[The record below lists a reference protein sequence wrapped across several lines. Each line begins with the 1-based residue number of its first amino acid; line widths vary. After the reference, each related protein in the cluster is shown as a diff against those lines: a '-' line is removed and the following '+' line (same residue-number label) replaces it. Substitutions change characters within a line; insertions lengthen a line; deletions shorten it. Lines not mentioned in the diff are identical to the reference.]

1 MDVRLCRVDSAQAQS
16 QAFCHLSNP
25 NIRKAFQQNREIATK
40 PDNNKTLIGYLE
52 NG

>member
-1 MDVRLCRVDSAQAQS
+1 MQSRLRRNTKSDFLPFIKS
-16 QAFCHLSNP
+16 